1 LLGGFGDG
9 IEAVDIVKVKYIEPG
24 RLEGKKEGF
33 EPACTPL
40 WTPATHESMAGMA
53 PGLQE
58 VIVIAFF
65 VLLVL
70 PWSIWAIRTAI
81 KNQRKRRENPKK

>member
-1 LLGGFGDG
+1 
-9 IEAVDIVKVKYIEPG
+9 
-24 RLEGKKEGF
+24 
-33 EPACTPL
+33 
-40 WTPATHESMAGMA
+40 MAGMA